1 MGHYPGDKGAFYP
14 APFTISTM
22 TRPKKRGSRSL
33 SPNFMVNRCY
43 SSCSQK
49 KDIWSHGRHPLFP
62 ETHRPSL
69 QEKPLELTMETAS
82 TMHSS
87 REESCQPSPTAPLDA
102 RPATQP
108 ALHVQPPNL
117 PAAPMGPMP
126 MLGPDGLPLPNLLA
140 GRGGKRWVGMGG
152 WEKPQKKCNFWGWD
166 PLR

>member
-1 MGHYPGDKGAFYP
+1 MVEPYVVEPYVVEPICGRAICGGTYIFHHFSVDEGAFYP
-14 APFTISTM
+14 APFTFPGTHL
-22 TRPKKRGSRSL
+22 L
-33 SPNFMVNRCY
+33 S
-43 SSCSQK
+43 
-49 KDIWSHGRHPLFP
+49 
-62 ETHRPSL
+62 

-126 MLGPDGLPLPNLLA
+126 MLGPDGLPLPNLLG
-140 GRGGKRWVGMGG
+140 GRGMDGRS
-152 WEKPQKKCNFWGWD
+152 P
-166 PLR
+166 R